1 MKGKKKEQFNRD
13 TRLILFFFFFFF
25 VRFRFLLSYSV
36 VSWSREILSKNALFI
51 MLNVALGDQVSKFA
65 LKLVRAWLELI

>member
-13 TRLILFFFFFFF
+13 TRLILFLFFFF

>member
-13 TRLILFFFFFFF
+13 TRLILFSFFFF

-36 VSWSREILSKNALFI
+36 VSWSREILPINALFI
-51 MLNVALGDQVSKFA
+51 MLNVALGDHVSKFA
-65 LKLVRAWLELI
+65 FKLVRAWLELI